1 MFATRPH
8 AIVLSLPACL
18 VCSAIV
24 SADSITLKNGG
35 TIRGELLSSSKT
47 RGDEKTISIRTLS
60 GATIAVARDE
70 AEGVTRLA
78 PVVKKDLPRR
88 RVAPVTLSASDGHVS
103 AAEKSWF
110 KRVKQWQGWLTGD
123 HPQRK
128 SNAVDL
134 LTAIREPDAVPA
146 LVHFFRNVP
155 DDEQRL
161 MYVEI
166 ISRIEGDR
174 PVLPLAVQMLV
185 DESPFVRDL
194 AVRGVFRKDATK
206 AVPVFLKALKHTQN
220 TIVNRAGNALALV
233 GDEKV
238 VPQLIDALVTRH
250 EYKELVLEKN
260 EFTCND
266 QQFVR
271 GVAVLPPR
279 IALVVATGDLPPP
292 PEPEATSPFI
302 APEVREVTVERY
314 EENPSVLDA
323 LNHLT
328 GVSFGYDES
337 AWRIWYHAGKN
348 AGKKK

>member
-1 MFATRPH
+1 MFAIRPH

-24 SADSITLKNGG
+24 SADSIILKNGG
-35 TIRGELLSSSKT
+35 TIRGELLSSSKV
-47 RGDEKTISIRTLS
+47 RGDPTTISIRTPS

-70 AEGVTRLA
+70 AEGVTHRA
-78 PVVKKDLPRR
+78 PVVKKDSPRR
-88 RVAPVTLSASDGHVS
+88 RVAPVILAAADGHVS
-103 AAEKSWF
+103 AAEKNWF

-128 SNAVDL
+128 GNAL
-134 LTAIREPDAVPA
+134 EFLTAIREPDAVPA
-146 LVHFFRNVP
+146 LVHFLRNVP

-166 ISRIEGDR
+166 ISQIDGDR
-174 PVLPLAVQMLV
+174 PVVPLAVQSLI
-185 DESPFVRDL
+185 DESPMVREL
-194 AVRGVFRKDATK
+194 AMRGVLRKDSTK
-206 AVPVFLKALKHTQN
+206 GVPVFLRALKHSQN
-220 TIVNRAGNALALV
+220 TIVNRAGNALALM

-238 VPQLIDALVTRH
+238 VPQLIGALVTRH

-260 EFTCND
+260 EYTCND

-279 IALVVATGDLPPP
+279 IALMVATGELPPP

-302 APEVREVTVERY
+302 APEVREVTVERN

-337 AWRIWYHAGKN
+337 AWRKWYHAGKN